1 MSDLK
6 GIKIG
11 QKTYGFEDE
20 VARNKIIMTKD
31 WKKENDTYIMTDT
44 YNQTVDWAVGDVV
57 ILEKSNLGVSDF
69 LAIAKIASFSQ
80 VTESGETF
88 WKAILENY
96 QRIYS
101 MNDYNTMVPV
111 KSLPKIY
118 VCDEYCSDDFG
129 NYPIAISHNDS
140 YTQPWNIGDIILFK
154 KNTNTT
160 IEYPANNL
168 NYFAGV
174 GVVSDFYY
182 NTEKNIWIGTC
193 DDMLNN
199 ANHDLYSMSEFSYLV
214 SQYAPAGGG
223 GGKIHVSTYW
233 AYGDQTNI
241 LTFYDTSETAPAAVD
256 DVMILKQSSFGVS
269 DFLAVAKIATIT
281 RETPSGEDPYWSA
294 TLKDYQTIY
303 TNDWYQ
309 NEFKQIKYG
318 TIEDDISTD
327 ANGNTGYLFSRKNIL
342 SITPVGLSTPYII
355 TPFYCYEEMEET
367 TYVKFHFE
375 NIDGTP
381 VKNETISLDGR
392 DTMIKYSY
400 Y

>member
-11 QKTYGFEDE
+11 QNTYGFEDE

-31 WKKENDTYIMTDT
+31 WKKENGTYIMTDT

-101 MNDYNTMVPV
+101 MGDYEEMVPV

-118 VCDEYCSDDFG
+118 VCDEYCSSYNG
-129 NYPIAISHNDS
+129 YYPIAISHNDS
-140 YTQPWNIGDIILFK
+140 NTQPWNVGDIILFK

-160 IEYPANNL
+160 IELPENTL
-168 NYFAGV
+168 NYFAGI
-174 GVVSDFYY
+174 GVVDYVYY
-182 NTEKNIWIGTC
+182 NETYNIWLGSC
-193 DDMLNN
+193 DDMVYN
-199 ANHDLYSMSEFSYLV
+199 ANHNLYTISQFSDLV

-223 GGKIHVSTYW
+223 GGAIHVSTYW
-233 AYGDQTNI
+233 GYGDQTNV
-241 LTFYDTSETAPAAVD
+241 LYFYDTSETAPAAVD

-269 DFLAVAKIATIT
+269 DYLAVAKIATIT
-281 RETPSGEDPYWSA
+281 RETPSEEDPYWSA

-318 TIEDDISTD
+318 TISSSITTD
-327 ANGNTGYLFSRKNIL
+327 ANGNTGDLVNNRSIL
-342 SITPVGLSTPYII
+342 SVRPIGLSTTYII
-355 TPFYCYEEMEET
+355 TPFYYYDEMTES
-367 TYVKFHFE
+367 TYVRLHFE
-375 NIDGTP
+375 NTDGTA
-381 VKNETISLDGR
+381 VANETISLDGR
-392 DTMIKYSY
+392 MTMIKYSY

>member
-11 QKTYGFEDE
+11 QNTYGFEDD

-31 WKKENDTYIMTDT
+31 WKKENGTYIMTDT

-80 VTESGETF
+80 ITESGETF

-96 QRIYS
+96 QKIYS

-111 KSLPKIY
+111 KSIPKIY

-160 IEYPANNL
+160 IELPANNL

-174 GVVSDFYY
+174 GVVEYVYY
-182 NTEKNIWIGTC
+182 NETYNIWLGSC
-193 DDMLNN
+193 MDNDN
-199 ANHDLYSMSEFSYLV
+199 ANHNLYTISQFSDLV
-214 SQYAPAGGG
+214 SQYAGGG
-223 GGKIHVSTYW
+223 GGAIHVSTNWLYDESQQRNVL
-233 AYGDQTNI
+233 Y
-241 LTFYDTSETAPAAVD
+241 FYDTSETAPAAVD

-281 RETPSGEDPYWSA
+281 REIPSEGDPYWSA

-318 TIEDDISTD
+318 TIKDDISTD
-327 ANGNTGYLFSRKNIL
+327 ANGNTGNLINNISIL
-342 SITPVGLSTPYII
+342 SVRPIGLSTTYII
-355 TPFYCYEEMEET
+355 TPFYYYDEMTES
-367 TYVKFHFE
+367 TYVRLHFA
-375 NIDGTP
+375 NTDGTA
-381 VKNETISLDGR
+381 VASETISLDGR
-392 DTMIKYSY
+392 NTKIKYSY

>member
-11 QKTYGFEDE
+11 QNTYGFEDD

-31 WKKENDTYIMTDT
+31 WKKENGTYIMTDT

-80 VTESGETF
+80 VTESGETY

-96 QRIYS
+96 QKIYS

-118 VCDEYCSDDFG
+118 VCDEYCSDDLG
-129 NYPIAISHNDS
+129 EYPKALSHNDS
-140 YTQPWNIGDIILFK
+140 HTQPWNIGDIILFK

-160 IEYPANNL
+160 IELPANNL

-174 GVVSDFYY
+174 GVIDYVYY
-182 NTEKNIWIGTC
+182 DTINNIWIGSCMDNDNT
-193 DDMLNN
+193 
-199 ANHDLYSMSEFSYLV
+199 NHDLYTISQFSDLV

-223 GGKIHVSTYW
+223 GGAIHVSTYW
-233 AYGDQTNI
+233 GYGDQTNV
-241 LTFYDTSETAPAAVD
+241 LYFYDTSETAPAAVD
-256 DVMILKQSSFGVS
+256 DVMILKKSSFGVS

-281 RETPSGEDPYWSA
+281 RETPSEGDPYWSA

-327 ANGNTGYLFSRKNIL
+327 ANGNTRNLINNISIL
-342 SITPVGLSTPYII
+342 SVRPIGLSTTYII
-355 TPFYCYEEMEET
+355 TPFYYYDEMTES
-367 TYVKFHFE
+367 TYVRLHFA
-375 NIDGTP
+375 NTDGTP
-381 VKNETISLDGR
+381 VASETISLDGR
-392 DTMIKYSY
+392 DTMINYSY